1 MKNFQNATQDQ
12 EKAQDSRE
20 KMVGNSAGKVWES
33 PTISE
38 ISRFNIL
45 GGPDPTKSE
54 GVTADGSV

>member
-20 KMVGNSAGKVWES
+20 TMVWES